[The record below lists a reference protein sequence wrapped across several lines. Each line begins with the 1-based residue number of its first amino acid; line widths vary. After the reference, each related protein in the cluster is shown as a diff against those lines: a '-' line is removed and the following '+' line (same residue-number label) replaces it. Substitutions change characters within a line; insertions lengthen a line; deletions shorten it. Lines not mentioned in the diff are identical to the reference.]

1 MAAHL
6 FGSAGLWASFALG
19 VVALLALDLG
29 VLSRSPRDPTPR
41 EALGRWAACALL
53 AIAFGAGVFVARGA
67 RPAGEFFT
75 AYLVEQALSVDN
87 LFVMMVVFA
96 SLGIGRAA
104 QRRVLVLGI
113 LGAAVLR
120 GILIFAGAAAI
131 ARVHLVGHAL
141 GALLVVSGLKLLR
154 EATRARPADEAAEP
168 GGAARG
174 AVRLLGRLLPVSDR
188 AHGDRFTVVVDG
200 VRHATVLLVA
210 LVTIEVADLVFAL
223 DSIPAAL
230 GVSTDPF
237 VVLTSNVFAVLGLRS
252 LYFALAGLLAR
263 LRYLKHGL
271 AAVLVVVGAK
281 MLVAVVW
288 APPIWMSLAA
298 IAVVLGASAALS
310 LVSEPEP
317 VTETEPR
324 KLTDAA

>member
-6 FGSAGLWASFALG
+6 LGSAGLWASFALG
-19 VVALLALDLG
+19 VLALLALDLG
-29 VLSRSPRDPTPR
+29 FFSRAPRDPTPR
-41 EALGRWAACALL
+41 EALARWAVCAVL
-53 AIAFGAGVFVARGA
+53 ALAFGAGVFFARGP

-96 SLGIGRAA
+96 SLGIARAS

-120 GILIFAGAAAI
+120 GVLIFAGAAAV
-131 ARVHLVGHAL
+131 ARFHVVGHAL

-154 EATRARPADEAAEP
+154 EATRARPASDDPEP
-168 GGAARG
+168 GSAARG
-174 AVRLLGRLLPVSDR
+174 AVRLLGRVLPVSDG

-263 LRYLKHGL
+263 LKYLKHGL
-271 AAVLVVVGAK
+271 AAVLVIVGAK

-288 APPIWMSLAA
+288 TAPIWASLAA
-298 IAVVLGASAALS
+298 IAAVLGASAVLS
-310 LVSEPEP
+310 LLSEPRPEP
-317 VTETEPR
+317 EPR